1 MLSTAISAHLSITSR
16 HDYSRAGHKTST
28 PHHCLH
34 LPLCFP
40 PNCSTTIYAY
50 PLQLYL
56 AITSDHHLHW
66 FLHIKPPFSIEHLSL
81 YPSYL
86 LLVSLPCTS
95 LLTSGAQGSGGGITC
110 ARKLSCQGS
119 VFFIALCEGY
129 FGVGQQVFGRG
140 GN

>member
-1 MLSTAISAHLSITSR
+1 MLSTAISTHLSITSR
-16 HDYSRAGHKTST
+16 HDYSRAGHETSM

-66 FLHIKPPFSIEHLSL
+66 FLHINIKPPFSIEHLSL
-81 YPSYL
+81 YPSYP
-86 LLVSLPCTS
+86 LLVSLPHT
-95 LLTSGAQGSGGGITC
+95 
-110 ARKLSCQGS
+110 LSHFS
-119 VFFIALCEGY
+119 ISSPFLNYI
-129 FGVGQQVFGRG
+129 
-140 GN
+140 